1 MFRSIKKVFYAAFLA
16 VVFLW
21 GFTLGNDR
29 VSPEEIANSLKQAVS
44 EAVDLETAKSY
55 MQQLTTWIDA
65 QKILETMG
73 QLAEKI
79 LE

>member
-1 MFRSIKKVFYAAFLA
+1 MFRTIKRLGFAVCLA
-16 VVFLW
+16 VVFLC
-21 GFTLGNDR
+21 GFSLGNDR

-44 EAVDLETAKSY
+44 EAVDMETAKSY
-55 MQQLTTWIDA
+55 MQQWTQWIDA